1 MDEFYC
7 CLAWALAKESA
18 DRVRAEHLSHLHAEV
33 QKQVGRSGSQTSR
46 GPGFWRR
53 DGRRMNRGGDA
64 DDKKPVAAD
73 EETYLLKRMRWN
85 VRRKTNRM
93 MGPANLCGLKQL
105 FCQLVARD
113 ALCRMLPAPAHLD
126 GCPWQQSHLLPHR
139 TTGERVRDS
148 IAELRIQWDSEEPD
162 TNWWDPTRPTRPPK
176 TLTLKN

>member
-1 MDEFYC
+1 MHSKEACQGITCFAWAELERWQRKEVRVDEFYC

-46 GPGFWRR
+46 APGFWRR

-113 ALCRMLPAPAHLD
+113 RCAACFQHQPISMDALGNKATYFHTEPLEK
-126 GCPWQQSHLLPHR
+126 GCEIQ
-139 TTGERVRDS
+139 
-148 IAELRIQWDSEEPD
+148 LR
-162 TNWWDPTRPTRPPK
+162 N
-176 TLTLKN
+176 